1 MKIKTITQ
9 IKNSMKI
16 IFNKK
21 VEISL
26 TKVIFYLFTFSI
38 FNITQIFAKDD
49 TATYAKDN
57 KLFIRAITTTGI
69 MDQSRAM
76 STRFVNGAA
85 NFEVKFSSEVND
97 ILIKDPAI
105 QTQKNLDANSKL
117 INTLAREGFIN
128 GVNNNFSRK
137 RFKGIAYNSELHLGG
152 MLANNFAL
160 HGGPGFSFGSALEN
174 YTTPSEKIGDG
185 YAYMTIGITYFM
197 PKGFF
202 ISPTLRYTIVA
213 TEYHAPS
220 RVITNNLEGDVAYDS
235 TFTQAGG
242 IGFGFSLGKDWSLGA
257 GINLG
262 VAFTA
267 NFDPLVQK
275 DTIIVAGSLVEEQ
288 ARLGVAGLKNAP
300 LFKGTFLQEK
310 TKDAINK
317 IPDNKIADSVNISN
331 YKIEAS
337 TRYTSTFYGIGIVVH
352 YH

>member
-9 IKNSMKI
+9 IKNTKKI
-16 IFNKK
+16 KFNKK

-26 TKVIFYLFTFSI
+26 TKVIFYLFTISI

-85 NFEVKFSSEVND
+85 NFEINFSDDVKN
-97 ILIKDPAI
+97 ILKSDPALQNI
-105 QTQKNLDANSKL
+105 NLDDYLKKENL
-117 INTLAREGFIN
+117 TAREEFIKGIN
-128 GVNNNFSRK
+128 KNFSRK

-152 MLANNFAL
+152 MLSNNIAL

-185 YAYMTIGITYFM
+185 YAYLTIGFTYFM

-242 IGFGFSLGKDWSLGA
+242 VGFGFSLGKDWSLGA

-288 ARLGVAGLKNAP
+288 ARLGVAGLKNDQR
-300 LFKGTFLQEK
+300 FKELLQEK

-317 IPDNKIADSVNISN
+317 IPDDKIASSVNISN